1 LSTDE
6 LREVGRIGRAH
17 GVRGDVYVSLIT
29 DRLQRVAPG
38 ARLLAGTQWLTVVQA
53 RPQQQQRWLVS
64 FEGVADRNAA
74 ERLTNTVLLA
84 EPLADDADDDD
95 ALWVHQLIGS
105 RVVDQDG
112 VERGM
117 CVAVIDN
124 PAHDLLELDT
134 GALVPVAFVVSY
146 SDAVVTIDP
155 PAGLFDLDTPSKDD
169 ASVSGNAT

>member
-1 LSTDE
+1 LSTDD

-29 DRLQRVAPG
+29 DRVERVAPG

-53 RPQQQQRWLVS
+53 RPQQQQRWLVT
-64 FEGVADRNAA
+64 FEGIADRNAA

-84 EPLADDADDDD
+84 EPLVDADDDD

-105 RVVDQDG
+105 RVVDREG
-112 VERGM
+112 VERGT

-124 PAHDLLELDT
+124 PAHDLLELDS
-134 GALVPVAFVVSY
+134 GALVPVSFVVECR
-146 SDAVVTIDP
+146 DAVVTIDP
-155 PAGLFDLDTPSKDD
+155 PAGLFDLDTPSEDD
-169 ASVSGNAT
+169 TNASGVAP

>member
-1 LSTDE
+1 LSTDD

-64 FEGVADRNAA
+64 FEGIADRNAA

-84 EPLADDADDDD
+84 EPIVDDDDDD

-112 VERGM
+112 VERGT

-124 PAHDLLELDT
+124 PADDLLELDT
-134 GALVPVAFVVSY
+134 GALIPVTFVVECR
-146 SDAVVTIDP
+146 DAVVTIDP
-155 PAGLFDLDTPSKDD
+155 PAGLFDLAEPPRNDTTR
-169 ASVSGNAT
+169 SG